1 MSKLCLGLAS
11 AIILAAVSFSGC
23 CAPIGP
29 IGPGCAVSG
38 CSDCSGCG
46 ATTQYIANGPID
58 ALRNA
63 RRRIAC
69 GAGCGETYVG
79 EWISTPP
86 DAVDPCCGNQFVGG
100 ATKCRPFCWQPGN
113 LFRGIYGKR
122 VCSGDASSTPCAC
135 GTNFCDGRCGIG
147 RCGAGGCGAGGCGAG
162 GCAVGGC
169 GGGIINAAPVATSSC
184 GCTAGSC
191 SVPQTTTHVVTNRPA
206 VDRATATRQAAKQAA
221 VRTK

>member
-147 RCGAGGCGAGGCGAG
+147 RCGAGGCGAGGC
-162 GCAVGGC
+162 AVGGC